1 MQTLVQIIQS
11 GLIQTQLE
19 IKMARTFRNI
29 PYSQHR
35 IAKRNNSHKAD
46 VRYGARV
53 PDSWADLPAIG
64 WKEVNNMPESK
75 PAKFLHRRK

>member
-1 MQTLVQIIQS
+1 MNMS
-11 GLIQTQLE
+11 
-19 IKMARTFRNI
+19 RTFRDI

-35 IAKRNNSHKAD
+35 IAKRNNSHKAA

-64 WKEVNNMPESK
+64 WKEIKNMPESK
-75 PAKFLHRRK
+75 PEKFRYRRK